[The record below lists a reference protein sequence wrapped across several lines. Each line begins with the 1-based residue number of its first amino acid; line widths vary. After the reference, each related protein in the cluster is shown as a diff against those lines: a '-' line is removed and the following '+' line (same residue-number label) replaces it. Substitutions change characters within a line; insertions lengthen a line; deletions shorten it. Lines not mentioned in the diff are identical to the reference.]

1 MNYSKCTHD
10 NIRPDMTQFFIDR
23 LYKLLTVVK
32 INGSFFFTLLKTIK
46 KIMSRNLKYIY
57 FDHSATTPV
66 LPEVVKVINNCF
78 ETYYGN
84 ASEPH
89 SPGTEAKEILEH
101 SRETISKSL
110 GVNPKEIV
118 FTGSGTESDNLA
130 IIGVAEAYKKKGNHI
145 ITSEIEHPAVHMPLK
160 KLSRLG
166 FNITYI
172 PVDKFGMVDPQ
183 DVKKSIT
190 NKTILV
196 TIMHANNIVGTIQP
210 IGEIGKI
217 LKEHDII
224 FHTDAVQ
231 TFSNIK
237 TDVNKLNVDLLSLS
251 GHKIYGP
258 KGVGALY
265 IRKGTKIMPQI
276 LGGGHER
283 GIRSG
288 TENIPG
294 IAGLAKAAE
303 IGQKNL
309 LDKILKVTKMRD
321 YLISNL
327 LDKIDEVKFNG
338 HPTERLPGNCNFSFK
353 YIEGESI
360 VLKLD
365 HAGIAVSSGSACS
378 SSSLKPSHT
387 LVAMGL
393 SNEEAYGSLRIT
405 LGFENTKEEIDYFL
419 EVIPKIVSD
428 LRKISPLYKK

>member
-1 MNYSKCTHD
+1 MNK
-10 NIRPDMTQFFIDR
+10 
-23 LYKLLTVVK
+23 
-32 INGSFFFTLLKTIK
+32 
-46 KIMSRNLKYIY
+46 NLKYIY

-66 LPEVVKVINNCF
+66 LPEVVKEINDCF
-78 ETYYGN
+78 TTYYGN

-89 SPGTEAKEILEH
+89 SPGQKAKEILEH
-101 SRETISKSL
+101 SREVIGKSL
-110 GVNPKEIV
+110 GAKPKEIV

-130 IIGVAEAYKKKGNHI
+130 IIGVAEAYEKKGNHV
-145 ITSEIEHPAVHMPLK
+145 ITSEIEHPAVHMPLR
-160 KLSRLG
+160 KLVRRG
-166 FNITYI
+166 FNVTYI
-172 PVDKFGMVDPQ
+172 PVDKFGMVDPW

-210 IGEIGKI
+210 IDEIGKI
-217 LKEHDII
+217 LKEHNII

-265 IRKGTKIMPQI
+265 IRKGTRIMPQI

-303 IGQKNL
+303 LGQKNL
-309 LDKILKVTKMRD
+309 PDKILKVTKMRD
-321 YLISNL
+321 YLINSL
-327 LDKIDEVKFNG
+327 LNKIDEVKFNG
-338 HPTERLPGNCNFSFK
+338 HPTERLSGNCNFSFK

-365 HAGIAVSSGSACS
+365 IAGIAASSGSACS

-393 SNEEAYGSLRIT
+393 SNQEAYGSLRIT
-405 LGFENTKEEIDYFL
+405 LGVENTKEEIDYFL
-419 EVIPKIVSD
+419 EVIPEIISD

>member
-1 MNYSKCTHD
+1 MNED
-10 NIRPDMTQFFIDR
+10 
-23 LYKLLTVVK
+23 
-32 INGSFFFTLLKTIK
+32 
-46 KIMSRNLKYIY
+46 LKYIY

-66 LPEVVKVINNCF
+66 LPDVVKVMDDCF
-78 ETYYGN
+78 TNYYGN

-89 SPGTEAKEILEH
+89 SPGIKAREILEH
-101 SRETISKSL
+101 SRAIIGKSL
-110 GVNPKEIV
+110 GASSKEII

-130 IIGVAEAYKKKGNHI
+130 IIGAAEAYKKKGNHI

-160 KLSRLG
+160 KLARCG
-166 FNITYI
+166 FKVTYI
-172 PVDKFGMVDPQ
+172 PVDRFGMVDPS
-183 DVKKSIT
+183 DIKKSIT
-190 NKTILV
+190 PKTILV

-210 IGEIGKI
+210 ISEIGKI
-217 LKEHDII
+217 LKEHGII

-231 TFSNIK
+231 TFTNIEA
-237 TDVNKLNVDLLSLS
+237 DVNKLNVDLLSLS

-265 IRKGTKIMPQI
+265 IKKGTRIMPQI

-294 IAGLAKAAE
+294 IAGLAKAVE
-303 IGQKNL
+303 IGQRNL
-309 LDKILKVTKMRD
+309 SDRIKKITKMRD
-321 YLISNL
+321 YLVGSV
-327 LDKIDEVKFNG
+327 LDKIDEVRFNG
-338 HPTERLPGNCNFSFK
+338 HPSKRLPGNCNFSFK

-365 HAGIAVSSGSACS
+365 YAGIAASSGSACS

-387 LVAMGL
+387 LIAMGL

-405 LGFENTKEEIDYFL
+405 LGFENTKEEVDYFL
-419 EVIPKIVSD
+419 EVIQKIISD
-428 LRKISPLYKK
+428 LRKISPLYKNKVN

>member
-1 MNYSKCTHD
+1 M
-10 NIRPDMTQFFIDR
+10 
-23 LYKLLTVVK
+23 
-32 INGSFFFTLLKTIK
+32 K
-46 KIMSRNLKYIY
+46 KNSKYIY

-66 LPEVVKVINNCF
+66 LPEVVKEINDCF
-78 ETYYGN
+78 TTYYGN

-89 SPGTEAKEILEH
+89 SPGRKAKEILEH
-101 SRETISKSL
+101 SREVIGKSL
-110 GVNPKEIV
+110 GAKPKEIV

-130 IIGVAEAYKKKGNHI
+130 IIGVSEAYEKKGNHI

-160 KLSRLG
+160 KIGRRG
-166 FNITYI
+166 FNVTYV

-190 NKTILV
+190 ANTILV

-210 IGEIGKI
+210 ISEIGKI
-217 LKEHDII
+217 LREHDII

-231 TFSNIK
+231 TFTNIK
-237 TDVNKLNVDLLSLS
+237 TDVNNLNVDLLSIS

-265 IRKGTKIMPQI
+265 IRKGTKIKPQI

-283 GIRSG
+283 GIRSS

-303 IGQKNL
+303 LGQKNL
-309 LDKILKVTKMRD
+309 SDKILKVTKMRD
-321 YLISNL
+321 YLINSL

-365 HAGIAVSSGSACS
+365 LAGIAASSGSACS

-387 LVAMGL
+387 LVSMGL
-393 SNEEAYGSLRIT
+393 SNQEAHGSLRIT

-419 EVIPKIVSD
+419 KVIPEIVSG

>member
-1 MNYSKCTHD
+1 MNED
-10 NIRPDMTQFFIDR
+10 
-23 LYKLLTVVK
+23 
-32 INGSFFFTLLKTIK
+32 
-46 KIMSRNLKYIY
+46 LKYIY

-66 LPEVVKVINNCF
+66 LPDVVKVMDDCF
-78 ETYYGN
+78 TNYYGN

-89 SPGTEAKEILEH
+89 SPGIKAREFLEH
-101 SRETISKSL
+101 SREIIGKSL
-110 GVNPKEIV
+110 GASSKEIV
-118 FTGSGTESDNLA
+118 FTSSGTESDNLA
-130 IIGVAEAYKKKGNHI
+130 IIGTAEAYKKKGNHI

-160 KLSRLG
+160 KLARCG
-166 FNITYI
+166 FKVTYI
-172 PVDKFGMVDPQ
+172 PVDRFGMVDPS
-183 DVKKSIT
+183 DIKKSIT
-190 NKTILV
+190 PKTILV

-210 IGEIGKI
+210 ISEIGKI

-231 TFSNIK
+231 TFTNIEA
-237 TDVNKLNVDLLSLS
+237 DVNKLNIDLLSLS

-265 IRKGTKIMPQI
+265 IKKGTRIIPQI

-303 IGQKNL
+303 LGQRNL
-309 LDKILKVTKMRD
+309 SDKIEKITKMRD
-321 YLISNL
+321 YLTNSVL
-327 LDKIDEVKFNG
+327 SKIDEVRLNG
-338 HPTERLPGNCNFSFK
+338 HPSKRLPGNCNFSFK

-365 HAGIAVSSGSACS
+365 YAGIAASSGSACS

-419 EVIPKIVSD
+419 EVIQKIISD
-428 LRKISPLYKK
+428 LRKISPLYKNKVN

>member
-1 MNYSKCTHD
+1 MNE
-10 NIRPDMTQFFIDR
+10 
-23 LYKLLTVVK
+23 
-32 INGSFFFTLLKTIK
+32 
-46 KIMSRNLKYIY
+46 NLKYIY

-66 LPEVVKVINNCF
+66 LPEVVKVMDDCF
-78 ETYYGN
+78 TTYYGN

-89 SPGTEAKEILEH
+89 SPGIKAREILEH
-101 SRETISKSL
+101 SREIIGKSL
-110 GVNPKEIV
+110 GASSKEIV

-130 IIGVAEAYKKKGNHI
+130 IIGTAEAYKKKGNHI
-145 ITSEIEHPAVHMPLK
+145 ITSEVEHPAVHMPLK
-160 KLSRLG
+160 KLARYG
-166 FNITYI
+166 FKVTYI
-172 PVDKFGMVDPQ
+172 PVDRFGMVDPS
-183 DVKKSIT
+183 DIKKSIT
-190 NKTILV
+190 SKTILV

-217 LKEHDII
+217 LKEHSII

-231 TFSNIK
+231 TFTNIE
-237 TDVNKLNVDLLSLS
+237 TDVNKLNIDLLSLS

-265 IRKGTKIMPQI
+265 IKKGTRIMPQI

-303 IGQKNL
+303 LGQRNL
-309 LDKILKVTKMRD
+309 SDRIKKITKMRN
-321 YLISNL
+321 YLTSGILS
-327 LDKIDEVKFNG
+327 KIDEVRFNG
-338 HPTERLPGNCNFSFK
+338 HPSKRLPGNCNFSFK

-365 HAGIAVSSGSACS
+365 YAGIAASSGSACS

-419 EVIPKIVSD
+419 EVIQKIISD
-428 LRKISPLYKK
+428 LRRISPLYKNKVN

>member
-1 MNYSKCTHD
+1 MNKNS
-10 NIRPDMTQFFIDR
+10 
-23 LYKLLTVVK
+23 
-32 INGSFFFTLLKTIK
+32 
-46 KIMSRNLKYIY
+46 KYIY

-89 SPGTEAKEILEH
+89 SPGIEAREILEH
-101 SRETISKSL
+101 SREIIGKSL
-110 GVNPKEIV
+110 GTNPKEIV
-118 FTGSGTESDNLA
+118 FTSSGTESDNLA

-166 FNITYI
+166 FNVTYV

-190 NKTILV
+190 KKTVLV

-210 IGEIGKI
+210 ISEIGKI
-217 LKEHDII
+217 LRESNII

-265 IRKGTKIMPQI
+265 IRKGTRIMPQI
-276 LGGGHER
+276 LGGGHEK

-303 IGQKNL
+303 IGEKNL
-309 LDKILKVTKMRD
+309 PDKILKVTKMRD

-327 LDKIDEVKFNG
+327 LDRIDEVKFNG

-365 HAGIAVSSGSACS
+365 YAGIAASSGSACS

-405 LGFENTKEEIDYFL
+405 LGFENTKEEVDYFL
-419 EVIPKIVSD
+419 EVIPKIISD